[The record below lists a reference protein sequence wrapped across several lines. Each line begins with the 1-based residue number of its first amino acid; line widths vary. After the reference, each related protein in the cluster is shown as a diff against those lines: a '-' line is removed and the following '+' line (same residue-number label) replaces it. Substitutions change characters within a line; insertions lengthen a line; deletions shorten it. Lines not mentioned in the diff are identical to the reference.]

1 MVNARKILQKF
12 WFIFREFLQDV
23 TLLLSVFVLI
33 YLFLFRPHQVNGMS
47 MYPNFHDKE
56 FLLSERIS
64 YRFRQPKRAEIV
76 IFRAPPTEIC
86 AAIECEYIKRVV
98 GLPGETVAIK
108 NNAVHIDGQKL
119 QEDYLP
125 QGTKTMPGEF
135 LQAGAVEKI
144 PSDHYLLLGDNRS
157 GSRDGRDFG
166 FIKKEDVV
174 GRVILRYWPAD
185 RFGLVEHPTGTYESV
200 SPQSFLYKKSN

>member
-1 MVNARKILQKF
+1 MADARKILQKF
-12 WFIFREFLQDV
+12 WFVFREFLQDV
-23 TLLLSVFVLI
+23 TLLLSVFVLV

-64 YRFRQPKRAEIV
+64 YRFRQPKRGEIV

-108 NNAVHIDGQKL
+108 NNAVYIDGQKL

-135 LQAGAVEKI
+135 LQADVAEKI
-144 PSDHYLLLGDNRS
+144 PADHYLLLGDNRS

-174 GRVILRYWPAD
+174 GRVLLRYWPAD
-185 RFGLVEHPTGTYESV
+185 RFGLVEHSTGTYESV
-200 SPQSFLYKKSN
+200 SPQSFLYRKSN